1 MAKLFVTELSNQYLP
16 RSGLVLQLAIISTKI
31 VGIAVNNGQEEP

>member
-1 MAKLFVTELSNQYLP
+1 MHQIGIT
-16 RSGLVLQLAIISTKI
+16 GMCLVQLAIISTKI